1 MWEKLIKTDADRSAL
16 VLRVVLGVVMFAHGA
31 QKMLGWFGGGGFGAT
46 METLTSQGIPYALA
60 AVVVVAE
67 FFGSIGLILGV
78 LSRIA
83 ALGIG
88 IIMGVAIVTVHW
100 QNGFFMNWLGAQE
113 GEGFEYHLL
122 VIAICV
128 VLFVKGSGAFSLDR
142 AMAAER

>member
-1 MWEKLIKTDADRSAL
+1 MDRIGCKLNVFNED
-16 VLRVVLGVVMFAHGA
+16 
-31 QKMLGWFGGGGFGAT
+31 
-46 METLTSQGIPYALA
+46 GIYRKDT
-60 AVVVVAE
+60 
-67 FFGSIGLILGV
+67 IGLILGV

>member
-31 QKMLGWFGGGGFGAT
+31 QKMLGWFGGSGFGS
-46 METLTSQGIPYALA
+46 TLEEFTSQGIPYALA
-60 AVVVVAE
+60 VVVVLAE

-78 LSRIA
+78 LSRVA

-88 IIMGVAIVTVHW
+88 IIMVVAIFAVHW
-100 QNGFFMNWLGAQE
+100 QYGFFMNWFGAQG

-122 VIAICV
+122 VLAICI
-128 VLFVKGSGAFSLDR
+128 VLFVRGSGAFSIDR
-142 AMAAER
+142 AMAGER